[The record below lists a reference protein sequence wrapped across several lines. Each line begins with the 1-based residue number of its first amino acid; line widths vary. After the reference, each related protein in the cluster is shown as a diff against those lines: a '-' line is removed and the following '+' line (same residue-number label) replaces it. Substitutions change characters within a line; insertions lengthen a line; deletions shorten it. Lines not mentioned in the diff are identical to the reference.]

1 MLSMQ
6 YFTIKNAEATLAV
19 QGNYTTSILKAVKAE
34 FKNVINNGCIKLI
47 VDFNNTNIIDS
58 TGLSQLCEF
67 RNEVHAANFSARN
80 AHGRVL
86 TVLQDS
92 NLDGWLKA

>member
-47 VDFNNTNIIDS
+47 VD
-58 TGLSQLCEF
+58 CC
-67 RNEVHAANFSARN
+67 
-80 AHGRVL
+80 RV
-86 TVLQDS
+86 DHP
-92 NLDGWLKA
+92 